1 MTYDFLHESMSGNTV
16 PEVPVEDGVVVEGT
30 LESVFL
36 VLDCPLPLLHSL
48 AVKVLSSKASLS
60 TKLVIDLHRLEFLFT

>member
-1 MTYDFLHESMSGNTV
+1 MSGNTV

-30 LESVFL
+30 LESVLL